1 MRLRHRLA
9 VAIRARWR
17 ARKTRL
23 QLGALDDRLLKDIG
37 LSRGEIEAVAQKV
50 RLQGLGEDVGD
61 ARLR

>member
-1 MRLRHRLA
+1 MRLSHQLA
-9 VAIRARWR
+9 VAIRAWWR

-37 LSRGEIEAVAQKV
+37 LSRGEIETVAQKV